1 MRILSTPAVRLL
13 CGALVVLAGC
23 TDPYMPSVLTSP
35 PSYLVVDGFLN
46 ARGTTTITL
55 TRTYAIAAKGAAPA
69 EAKATVYLEDEAG
82 TRQLLREAPTGT
94 YTSAFLT
101 LDPGRRYRLHLNTLG
116 GQEYASDFVPVKIT
130 PPIDAVNWQANNTGL
145 HITVDTH
152 DATGNTRYYRWEG
165 METWEIHPVYQPALE
180 YVGGKMRDIT
190 TPYPSICWG
199 TAPSSLIQ
207 ISKSTALSQD
217 IVTGFPV
224 QELPRNTER
233 LFNRYSILVQQHA
246 LTKDEYGYWELL
258 RKNTESIG
266 SLFDPQPT
274 QLTGNVHSLRNP
286 AEVVLGY
293 IGAHSLSEK
302 RIFITRPELPPG
314 WPVRSGYEG
323 CLPPDTISLDPPP
336 RFPAAILQSYFGS
349 SDYLPL
355 NTLYNRFGVFVGYT
369 GKSRDCIDCRTR
381 GTSVKPSF
389 WP

>member
-82 TRQLLREAPTGT
+82 TRQLLREAPAGT
-94 YTSAFLT
+94 YTSAVLT
-101 LDPGRRYRLHLNTLG
+101 LDPARRYRLHLNTLG

-130 PPIDAVNWQANNTGL
+130 PPIDAVNWQADNTGL

-152 DATGNTRYYRWEG
+152 DATGNTRYYRWG
-165 METWEIHPVYQPALE
+165 GIETWEIHPVYQPVVE
-180 YVGGKMRDIT
+180 YVGSQMRDILV
-190 TPYPSICWG
+190 PYPTICYG
-199 TAPSSLIQ
+199 TANTTVIRTD
-207 ISKSTALSQD
+207 KTTALSQD
-217 IVTGFPV
+217 AVSGFHV
-224 QELPRNTER
+224 QQISAGSER
-233 LFNRYSILVQQHA
+233 LFGRYSILVQQHA

-266 SLFDPQPT
+266 SLFDPQPA
-274 QLTGNVHSLRNP
+274 QLTGNVHNLSNP
-286 AEVVLGY
+286 AEIVLGY
-293 IGAHSLSEK
+293 VGAHSLSEK
-302 RIFITRPELPPG
+302 RIFISRPELPRT
-314 WPVRSGYEG
+314 WPVRTGYED
-323 CLPPDTISLDPPP
+323 CLPPDTVTLGRPP
-336 RFPAAILQSYFGS
+336 ASTLQSYFGGTGM
-349 SDYLPL
+349 LPIEP
-355 NTLYNRFGVFVGYT
+355 VFDKKGGLRGYT

-381 GTSVKPSF
+381 GTSTKPSF